1 MLRDTE
7 PSSESDPV
15 TGCGHPVDPGDR
27 FCRVCGAAV
36 VPGEQAS
43 AERDNTSIGVTGPG
57 SSGSMPPVGSGVVP
71 DLGPGEAVLVV
82 QRGMGAGASYL
93 LVGDIVTAGREP
105 DSDLFL
111 DDVTVSR
118 RHAELRRMASGW
130 LLRDV
135 GSLNGTYVN
144 RQRIEELA
152 LNPGDEVQIGKYRFA
167 YLVGGA
173 AGTGP

>member
-1 MLRDTE
+1 MGQCD
-7 PSSESDPV
+7 
-15 TGCGHPVDPGDR
+15 HPVEPGDR
-27 FCRVCGAAV
+27 FCRVCGTPVAHDV
-36 VPGEQAS
+36 
-43 AERDNTSIGVTGPG
+43 TSVGIGGPG
-57 SSGSMPPVGSGVVP
+57 SSGSMPTIGSGVAAGV
-71 DLGPGEAVLVV
+71 GPGEAVLVV
-82 QRGMGAGASYL
+82 QRGAGTGSSYL
-93 LVGDIVTAGREP
+93 LVGDLVTAGREP

-144 RQRIEELA
+144 RERIEEVA

-167 YLVGGA
+167 YLVGGDSES
-173 AGTGP
+173 G